1 MVPSRGFALCGVGR
15 PRAPQGASAGPSR
28 RCAKPPPTGPSA
40 HARRARQ
47 IRRIRPEFLPFSA
60 LLRLP
65 SGSTFAPLATTLG
78 VAFKGPVSH
87 TEHRPHGASPS
98 LEKPLVRSGKPV
110 GNLGAQR
117 SFYVDGLGSTWHPRP
132 SLQVPLDKR
141 SLLAGYHQ
149 GAHTRSLPL
158 NAAMTFTTPPSA
170 ATYATT
176 PLRSP
181 QFWVP
186 LTVKKNLTKGTM
198 GKTSQPAPFPLLPH
212 RGLPA

>member
-1 MVPSRGFALCGVGR
+1 MVPSRSFALCAVGR
-15 PRAPQGASAGPSR
+15 PRAPRGASAGPSR
-28 RCAKPPPTGPSA
+28 GRTKAPSPGPLA
-40 HARRARQ
+40 HARQTSPIRQ
-47 IRRIRPEFLPFSA
+47 ICPESLPFSA
-60 LLRLP
+60 LLHPP

-78 VAFKGPVSH
+78 VAFKGPASR
-87 TEHRPHGASPS
+87 TGHRPHGASPT

-110 GNLGAQR
+110 GSFGAQR

-132 SLQVPLDKR
+132 GLQVPLDKC
-141 SLLAGYHQ
+141 SLLPGYHQ
-149 GAHTRSLPL
+149 GAHTRSRPL
-158 NAAMTFTTPPSA
+158 NAVITFTTPPSA
-170 ATYATT
+170 ATYITT

-198 GKTSQPAPFPLLPH
+198 GKTSQPTPFSLLPH